1 MARSGRVVTQ
11 RIHPVLKPLGPV
23 RSKRDVQKFDSLP
36 KIQKHVQ
43 GIIHNGKYRGHTAVF
58 DTGAQQLMIGRD
70 GWEIIK
76 RHDNWIDAQGVNLCG
91 PPKEG

>member
-1 MARSGRVVTQ
+1 M
-11 RIHPVLKPLGPV
+11 
-23 RSKRDVQKFDSLP
+23 FD
-36 KIQKHVQ
+36 
-43 GIIHNGKYRGHTAVF
+43 N
-58 DTGAQQLMIGRD
+58 GAQQLMIGRD